1 MLILLLVIV
10 WFMFLMVLYLLSTIV
25 IPILVVASN
34 PLYVTISRVLIGA
47 LIILAWILIWHRLA
61 EFWFYK
67 VLRRK

>member
-25 IPILVVASN
+25 IPILVIASN
-34 PLYVTISRVLIGA
+34 PMYVTISRVLIGA